1 MNTKKAGLLAFV
13 TIAMIS
19 AAAFAADKDGR
30 RGPDRHAG
38 GPGFG
43 MPDPGMM
50 VSKISR
56 HLDLD
61 DTQREAVKN
70 IMDAAKPELKALRE
84 QFGANRKALEELDA
98 GSAEVQN
105 IATSNG
111 QLATDATLLF
121 ARIRGEIHA
130 VLTEEQLA
138 KAAEMKE
145 ERKERREE
153 RGERRKERR

>member
-1 MNTKKAGLLAFV
+1 MNTKKAGLLAVV
-13 TIAMIS
+13 TIAVLS
-19 AAAFAADKDGR
+19 TFAFAGDDEGR

-43 MPDPGMM
+43 MFDPGMM
-50 VSKISR
+50 VGRMAR

-61 DTQREAVKN
+61 DAQRESVKN
-70 IMDAAKPELKALRE
+70 IMEAAKPELKALRE

-98 GSAEVQN
+98 GDPEVQN

-111 QLATDATLLF
+111 QLATEATLLF

-138 KAAEMKE
+138 KAAELKE

-153 RGERRKERR
+153 RGERRKDRR